1 MFFLLF
7 GHSHST
13 ALLVAIL
20 VKSSSAFPITL
31 QGVIVVRISVSVS
44 AFAGYNHHVEQNSIV
59 SSLRERNCIFLA
71 VKVIRDASI
80 AALQWRMLVL
90 WQRSKVLVKLILLA
104 LFCTEKRSRLVKVVA
119 VAPSSRKTAR
129 NRLAN
134 LVLESVVKDIAA
146 SRTPDR
152 L

>member
-1 MFFLLF
+1 
-7 GHSHST
+7 
-13 ALLVAIL
+13 
-20 VKSSSAFPITL
+20 
-31 QGVIVVRISVSVS
+31 
-44 AFAGYNHHVEQNSIV
+44 
-59 SSLRERNCIFLA
+59 
-71 VKVIRDASI
+71 
-80 AALQWRMLVL
+80 
-90 WQRSKVLVKLILLA
+90 VLVKLILLA